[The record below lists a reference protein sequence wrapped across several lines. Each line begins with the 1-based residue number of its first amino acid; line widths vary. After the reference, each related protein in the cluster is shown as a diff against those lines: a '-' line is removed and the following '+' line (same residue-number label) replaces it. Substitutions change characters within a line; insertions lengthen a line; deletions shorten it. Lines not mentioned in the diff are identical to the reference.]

1 MFKWIL
7 SKSLTNNT
15 DQFQPI
21 REDFQI
27 QVGHIIQWNK
37 FDYSADMNGIFI
49 QHLQIEK
56 LWRLCKNK
64 LGSSYTTH

>member
-37 FDYSADMNGIFI
+37 FDYSADMNGIVI
-49 QHLQIEK
+49 QHLRIEK
-56 LWRLCKNK
+56 L
-64 LGSSYTTH
+64 